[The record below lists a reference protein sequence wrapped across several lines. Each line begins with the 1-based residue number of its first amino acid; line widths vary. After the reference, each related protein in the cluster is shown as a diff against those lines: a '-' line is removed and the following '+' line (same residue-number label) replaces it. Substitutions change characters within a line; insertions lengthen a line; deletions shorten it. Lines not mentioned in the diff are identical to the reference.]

1 MQILFVL
8 FFCHILHKTKP
19 YLQVITTHES
29 IWWQR
34 TQHVAPALSVSQAS
48 GFFGRFSGSSEL
60 RSSDRL
66 SSHSENQNIYTA
78 EFATYISHIC

>member
-19 YLQVITTHES
+19 YLQVITKHES

-34 TQHVAPALSVSQAS
+34 TQHVDPALSVSQAS

-78 EFATYISHIC
+78 EFATYISCIC